1 MGFRGGNG
9 PFGAHLPPRLRLGG
23 KYGPLRPIS
32 HPQTMENREFTARI
46 HCFTTITRTK
56 YHCLDA
62 SVFARNDIIFGM
74 TSCRGAAGAGA
85 TGASAPVDIRQRVRR
100 TRPQND

>member
-56 YHCLDA
+56 YHLSCCHTSFDFFESERVSSLVYKPLTVDDVESLGFALISFSCLK
-62 SVFARNDIIFGM
+62 
-74 TSCRGAAGAGA
+74 
-85 TGASAPVDIRQRVRR
+85 
-100 TRPQND
+100 

>member
-56 YHCLDA
+56 YHFQIVL
-62 SVFARNDIIFGM
+62 SLSIYLNPFLLNPNDQLLKQSTTFL
-74 TSCRGAAGAGA
+74 S
-85 TGASAPVDIRQRVRR
+85 
-100 TRPQND
+100 